1 MMQSGV
7 INVLKPPGMTSHDVV
22 AFVRRLYSIKRVGH
36 AGTLDPAAA
45 GVLPVFIGNA
55 TRLVEYL
62 ADADKSYRAELTFG
76 LETDTGDDTG
86 QVITSRSYTKPSLS
100 QISEVLTTFLG
111 VTEQIPPMYS
121 AIKVDGKKLYELAR
135 AGQVIERKPRRIL
148 IDDIA
153 LVKEFD
159 TGFVF
164 DVSCSKGTY
173 IRTLCA
179 DIGNKL
185 NCLAV
190 MSFLVRTRVGGFSL
204 KQSLTLEEIAENKQQ
219 AVQNPDIVLTHLPA
233 IILSEQESQAV
244 KNGRTIGCAKS
255 GADLVKMYDCQNN
268 FIGIGREICQ
278 IEGHATLTPV
288 KILSPDR

>member
-1 MMQSGV
+1 MMQSGI

-22 AFVRRLYSIKRVGH
+22 AFIRRLYSIKRVGH

-86 QVITSRSYTKPSLS
+86 QIINRRSYNKPEVS
-100 QISEVLTTFLG
+100 QIKEALASFLG
-111 VTEQIPPMYS
+111 ASEQIPPMYS
-121 AIKVDGKKLYELAR
+121 AVKVGGKKLYELAR
-135 AGQVIERKPRRIL
+135 EGQTVERKPRKIV
-148 IDDIA
+148 IDSIA
-153 LVKEFD
+153 LVTEVE
-159 TGFVF
+159 GGIIF
-164 DVSCSKGTY
+164 DVTCSKGTY

-179 DIGNKL
+179 DIGYRL

-190 MSFLVRTRVGGFSL
+190 MSFLVRTRVGSFSL
-204 KQSLTLEEIAENKQQ
+204 EHSLTLEEIAANKDQ
-219 AVQNPDIVLTHLPA
+219 AMQNADSFLTHMPAIVLTDLEA
-233 IILSEQESQAV
+233 QSV
-244 KNGRTIGCAKS
+244 KNGRTICCQAN
-255 GADLVKMYDCQNN
+255 GADLVKMYDYQNN
-268 FIGIGREICQ
+268 FIGIGREIHQ
-278 IEGHATLTPV
+278 AEGHTTLTPV